1 MEWDVVDVQ
10 PVLPMALQ
18 VRFADG
24 TAGQVR
30 FESSH
35 LTGVFAALKDP
46 ALFAQARIE
55 AGASR
60 GPVTWT
66 LHQTRCTQKSSHM
79 ANGFCAETAVKIKP
93 LPASASQISMEIR
106 SSKTKNPLINQGVI
120 AGLV

>member
-1 MEWDVVDVQ
+1 MDWDVVDVQ

-30 FESSH
+30 FEPSH

-55 AGASR
+55 AGA
-60 GPVTWT
+60 VTRPGD
-66 LHQTRCTQKSSHM
+66 LDLAPDAMYAEIKSH
-79 ANGFCAETAVKIKP
+79 GEWV
-93 LPASASQISMEIR
+93 LR
-106 SSKTKNPLINQGVI
+106 
-120 AGLV
+120 